1 MCHTSFFTSR
11 ALLKKNSYTSKDTYY
26 DVADWDYCFDL
37 RDHVSE
43 ISQNRSS
50 KLKPQELH

>member
-11 ALLKKNSYTSKDTYY
+11 ALLKKNLYTSKDTYY

-37 RDHVSE
+37 RDLSFWNISE
-43 ISQNRSS
+43 
-50 KLKPQELH
+50 QEF